1 MLTTQEKELQ
11 RFNATERMESQLF
24 MPTASDTS
32 VRAFRS
38 WFKNEGQGQPKWAV
52 GISNSDSSSSSSG
65 DLTREALLERY
76 HSHTKNCK
84 SCREALADVQ
94 KVSSGTI
101 AHSLLVLS

>member
-1 MLTTQEKELQ
+1 
-11 RFNATERMESQLF
+11 MESQLF

-52 GISNSDSSSSSSG
+52 GISNGDSSSGSSG
-65 DLTREALLERY
+65 GDLAREALLERY

>member
-1 MLTTQEKELQ
+1 
-11 RFNATERMESQLF
+11 

-38 WFKNEGQGQPKWAV
+38 WFKTEGQGQPKWAV
-52 GISNSDSSSSSSG
+52 GISDSSSSSAE
-65 DLTREALLERY
+65 LTREALLERY

-94 KVSSGTI
+94 KASTDSKSTTV
-101 AHSLLVLS
+101 